1 MAKKTLT
8 SDIPDFGSDLDFD
21 FGGDISGELNQ
32 EVQNP
37 KSRSVVNNALR
48 GAAGAVKDTVVSPSF
63 VKETM
68 KKVLP
73 STYGEVTEGV
83 AEVAGGAYELYDE
96 TVRELKPKLG
106 RITKKIDQLIPESN
120 KTLKGIVGKVMD
132 LTGESNTT
140 YAATE
145 NQDDQA
151 VTQMLGA
158 LFEQNK
164 QYTKNDNAKAILTET
179 IDKKRYARS
188 DNHLGSIAKDVSIQT
203 QYTVNTTQ
211 RYQRKMLELQL
222 RGFLA
227 QKEFYGKMNEF
238 NTIFKTQNEAVV
250 KNTSLPEF
258 VKITNSERFMEVSKN
273 RFYNSLYGEG
283 SMMKRGM
290 DKIKESGKQFI
301 QGLGRSLDNVDM
313 QLDGA
318 ISGKESIE
326 QMNEML
332 ASMGEPP
339 LSKAELAGATAG
351 ANAIEWL
358 RDTLLER
365 FNVRETL
372 GKNKGVTE
380 GLSKAAKMFMNPAG
394 TVDSIRKSESWQNGV
409 NDYDSKKGMLY
420 RFGDFIM
427 SQFSDE
433 TPDRK
438 FKAGQALDEL
448 NQPTMGFDNK
458 AHLSLTDVIPGHL
471 AAIHREIA
479 MMRTGSDDVPLQTFD
494 FTKREFVTKK
504 EMSRRVSESL
514 VKDVQ
519 RSSHKYYTEK
529 AASSV
534 AGDTELSEEDSLELK
549 LFMGRLAHIN
559 DIDLTPENIRK
570 TRAYDFLSDNVKD
583 VVDRKLNEMDESEDK
598 EFKSY
603 EFTKNVKNIRN
614 NAPSASKTFDN
625 YVKSGHGDLIV
636 EQGLATKD
644 DDGNFVANEK
654 AWQGFL
660 EEHGI
665 IKSDINVKEAIKEMK
680 PEELLKT
687 VKERFDSF
695 GQSASKKLKGA
706 KDKVKDRTKNWNPRS
721 AYEGI
726 KKTKLYDWFYQKGK
740 GDDEPHSGPMAQ
752 EVNKNLGNDVAPGG
766 KSIDLQSMNG
776 ALMAAIKHLGTSVE
790 QLGKGG
796 RSIKNEGILFKIRQD
811 TAGILKLLQ
820 TQSKQSKGRG
830 RSSRHYEGGATDAK
844 KNDGYGDLIGSTT
857 GNIIELAKKVS
868 GDVFGAASRVFTTGK
883 DKVAK
888 PILSFVSEQY
898 GKHKDGMKEGL
909 GTLFNKAAGLA
920 TTVLDFG
927 QKVITDYLPAGF
939 KQVKDLLKSAK
950 DEIFS
955 QFNRARDLYLPG
967 GTEPVIRAVKLR
979 AGFYRDSVTGLAITS
994 IDELMKCK
1002 NDIVD
1007 ASGNVLLS
1015 IEERASG
1022 LYDLYGDKVKS
1033 TMTTVLHG
1041 AIGAAFAV
1049 KDSVLAGFKGLK
1061 DNGIKSFGQFK
1072 NYAKGKMTG
1081 FDGINVGN
1089 KYAKESNDTLID
1101 IRDILLGD
1109 SKKVRERLNKVK
1121 LASDMAAA
1129 VLDSA
1134 PAGDAKTEG
1143 DKGRPDP
1150 NQFVGPMPAQAPSTG
1165 GVITAGAKLAGDAF
1179 GAAKDKVG
1187 SWKDRF
1193 FGKKNGANSPSDFI
1207 GPMQPPPSAGEFV
1220 GPVPLSASDRAKRK
1234 LSSWKDYLF
1243 SKTEKVDQPTP
1254 TAPVTQKVKALS
1266 ELDKR
1271 KATIA
1276 GDKLA
1281 NSRFKDHNKGWV
1293 DELNKHEKEGDGEW
1307 ITDVDRKRK
1316 ADIEASQ
1323 IGPDAKHRKYQHVQA
1338 ATQSTFNNRK
1348 PGRAMPAPAP
1358 KLPGKLG
1365 IVGKGL
1371 GMLRGAGNMLA
1382 TGVGAAASAAGSLLG
1397 GSKANVDP
1405 NASSEV
1411 KEGEETE
1418 VRIKDNKGKVAA
1430 KDRAWNDK
1438 DGSGTRDGGV
1448 EERQEK
1454 QEALKASRN
1463 KQGAVADTALR
1474 YKSSENVIDTIT
1486 KKMTGLFDMLTSGAS
1501 GVFDFASGVLTKLP
1515 GLSKLAGMASSAVST
1530 VGGFASSIL
1539 SSGVT
1544 AGAIGAVKTAA
1555 IFAGQAALTA
1565 GSTLLSVAG
1574 SAVSAI
1580 AGAVSLP
1587 VVLGVLAVAAAGYG
1601 IWKLYKYANRDN
1613 ATELD
1618 RIRLR
1623 QYGSG
1628 DKTSMDRFNH
1638 HFYTLEAYLQ
1648 DGRISYTRGKAS
1660 LLDRKVE
1667 AKDIAEIFN
1676 VDPED
1681 KEHGAAVATWF
1692 SDRFKP
1698 FFLTHLTA
1706 LYAVDDKMKL
1716 DETDKL
1722 KPAQKIKY
1730 LEACK
1735 FEGGPYNVDISPLKS
1750 IDSLNTDNQPV
1761 LDSIKAL
1768 TAKYQAELDKDNKKV
1783 PIPLPPVKPDAT
1795 KEVEKPP
1802 EKDNADKLRD
1812 QQKNED
1818 QKQTEKNAE
1827 ALETPVG
1834 EDGPKQDTKDPST
1847 EGTSAKTAAT
1857 PPPLAKGGP
1866 ITGENGAQFL
1876 KMGNKVN
1883 LNNLHPLTLKHFMG
1897 MVEEYGKSTGKT
1909 VQVNDGFRSFA
1920 EQQALHAKYP
1930 QKAAKPGRSLHE
1942 SGIAIDIN
1950 SADADA
1956 LDKAGLMRKY
1966 GFTRPVGGE
1975 PWHIEPA
1982 GVQKNIDLAKKDA
1995 SERDKMVAVSL
2006 FRGGGGYGTQA
2017 NATKYRRNHELAMNL
2032 LSAGSTSVA
2041 EAKPPAE
2048 KTDTAVAAVD
2058 ASKTADT
2065 AGTSASGDKGTA
2077 TAAVAATTPAAD
2089 TATATTDDKSKT
2101 QSVKADL
2108 PSPQAQE
2115 LKMSANEGETKP
2127 TEAGA
2132 TDAASSSG
2140 GPQGDIK
2147 DTIAKN
2153 AKRAGVDPNVMLA
2166 MAAVE
2171 SDMNP
2176 NAKAKGSSAAGAFQM
2191 LNATWKEQLGKH
2203 GSKYGLKSDASPF
2216 DVEAS
2221 TLLASEYVKSN
2232 MKTISSVKPN
2242 PNTTDVYMTHFLGG
2256 GGARSFLGKNPEAIG
2271 ASEFPKAAA
2280 SNPGIFYKG
2289 GQALSIKDI
2298 YEGLTKKLQTK
2309 ASRYGV
2315 QVTGGGMGLKPPA
2328 AGGSESGIGLGD
2340 GIAPSKSNA
2349 PIPSDT
2355 AGTSATP
2362 SATPP
2367 TSAPAPAS
2375 TAGTSVTPPT
2385 PTPAVEP
2392 APTPTGMTAA
2402 NTLPNTKTAED
2413 KGREMLPTSSSG
2425 VFVDKRGNS
2434 PFARERREAG
2444 EAMAGPSIASITTA
2458 LDKSNGIQQESLDIL
2473 KGILENVKTEKVAE
2487 MLSSALAA
2495 MMKGASASEGT
2506 TQKDQDNQNMQR
2518 SGKVQ
2523 PPSLDMRRKSM

>member
-68 KKVLP
+68 KKILP

-106 RITKKIDQLIPESN
+106 RITKKIDQLVPESN

-164 QYTKNDNAKAILTET
+164 QYTKNDNAKAVLTET

-351 ANAIEWL
+351 ANATEWL

-365 FNVRETL
+365 FNVKEKL

-394 TVDSIRKSESWQNGV
+394 TVDSIRKSEGWQNGV
-409 NDYDSKKGMLY
+409 NDYDSKMGSLY

-427 SQFSDE
+427 SQFGDE
-433 TPDRK
+433 APDRK

-519 RSSHKYYTEK
+519 RSSHKYYAEK

-570 TRAYDFLSDNVKD
+570 TRAYDFLSDSVKD

-603 EFTKNVKNIRN
+603 EFTKNVKNIRK

-695 GQSASKKLKGA
+695 GQSASKKLKGT

-844 KNDGYGDLIGSTT
+844 KTDGYGDLIGSTT

-888 PILSFVSEQY
+888 PILTFVSEQY

-920 TTVLDFG
+920 TTALDFG
-927 QKVITDYLPAGF
+927 QKVITEHLPAGF

-950 DEIFS
+950 DEVFA

-1072 NYAKGKMTG
+1072 NFAKGKMAG

-1129 VLDSA
+1129 VSDAS
-1134 PAGDAKTEG
+1134 PTGDAKTEG
-1143 DKGRPDP
+1143 APDP
-1150 NQFVGPMPAQAPSTG
+1150 SQFVGPMPAQAPNSTG
-1165 GVITAGAKLAGDAF
+1165 VLASGAKAIGGLVASGKEQF
-1179 GAAKDKVG
+1179 SG
-1187 SWKDRF
+1187 WKDRF
-1193 FGKKNGANSPSDFI
+1193 FKKKAKEPSRTYLPADDVEPVI
-1207 GPMQPPPSAGEFV
+1207 RYKSKQRIASLKQPEQVAATTIATPSEEPSRLEKHFDSAKTLYDRFTGE
-1220 GPVPLSASDRAKRK
+1220 GD
-1234 LSSWKDYLF
+1234 LSSNLFDTGKD
-1243 SKTEKVDQPTP
+1243 
-1254 TAPVTQKVKALS
+1254 
-1266 ELDKR
+1266 
-1271 KATIA
+1271 IA
-1276 GDKLA
+1276 GALYDRVL
-1281 NSRFKDHNKGWV
+1281 SGTGT
-1293 DELNKHEKEGDGEW
+1293 LKERILGNQEPEQE
-1307 ITDVDRKRK
+1307 IQTEQQRRYR
-1316 ADIEASQ
+1316 Q
-1323 IGPDAKHRKYQHVQA
+1323 VQ
-1338 ATQSTFNNRK
+1338 TQQPTFNNRRQ
-1348 PGRAMPAPAP
+1348 GRPMNAPSAVPASVPAR
-1358 KLPGKLG
+1358 GKLG
-1365 IVGKGL
+1365 LLSKGL
-1371 GMLRGAGNMLA
+1371 GLLKGAGNAVA
-1382 TGVGAAASAAGSLLG
+1382 TGVSTAAGAVG
-1397 GSKANVDP
+1397 GMLSGNQTPSTDP
-1405 NASSEV
+1405 NAIAKTSTEV

-1463 KQGAVADTALR
+1463 KQGAVADTALK
-1474 YKSSENVIDTIT
+1474 YKSGENVIDTIMG
-1486 KKMTGLFDMLTSGAS
+1486 KMTGLFDKLTSDAS
-1501 GVFDFASGVLTKLP
+1501 GIFDFAKGMLGKIP
-1515 GLSKLAGMASSAVST
+1515 GLG
-1530 VGGFASSIL
+1530 
-1539 SSGVT
+1539 
-1544 AGAIGAVKTAA
+1544 
-1555 IFAGQAALTA
+1555 
-1565 GSTLLSVAG
+1565 
-1574 SAVSAI
+1574 AI
-1580 AGAVSLP
+1580 AGAAGKLGGGVMKAAGTVGRGLASILGKGVLSTAGHIARTALVIGGKAAIGVGLAGLKLAGAAISSIAGAVATP
-1587 VVLGVLAVAAAGYG
+1587 AVLGVLAVAALGYG

-1812 QQKNED
+1812 QQKTED
-1818 QKQTEKNAE
+1818 QKQTKNNAE
-1827 ALETPVG
+1827 ILATPTG
-1834 EDGPKQDTKDPST
+1834 EDGPKQDTKDSST
-1847 EGTSAKTAAT
+1847 EGTSAKTTAT

-1866 ITGENGAQFL
+1866 ISGENGAQFL
-1876 KMGNKVN
+1876 KINGEAN
-1883 LNNLHPLTLKHFMG
+1883 LGNLHPLTLKHFMG

-2089 TATATTDDKSKT
+2089 IATATTDDKSKT

-2108 PSPQAQE
+2108 PSPKEQE

-2132 TDAASSSG
+2132 TDATSSSG

-2328 AGGSESGIGLGD
+2328 AGGSESDIGLGD
-2340 GIAPSKSNA
+2340 GIAPNKSNA

-2362 SATPP
+2362 SASPP

-2385 PTPAVEP
+2385 PTPAATP

-2495 MMKGASASEGT
+2495 MMKGASASEGA